1 MPRLMCIPPNVT
13 QIISA
18 VPVHGTN
25 LTIIN
30 NRWIVSPQTVLQD
43 CAPICSHAID
53 LVPNPERFLPSEIEA
68 IHHTIDVI
76 CCAMARLG
84 QVNHGMEMAYEL
96 GMLHQIDA
104 VNETIRYCRKERN
117 LGCHDLV
124 LAVDYLYGH
133 VRTPDVGG
141 EQ

>member
-1 MPRLMCIPPNVT
+1 MPRLMCIPPKVT
-13 QIISA
+13 QIMSA
-18 VPVHGTN
+18 VPVHGTK

-30 NRWIVSPQTVLQD
+30 NRYIVSPHEVLID
-43 CAPICSHAID
+43 DAPICSVAR
-53 LVPNPERFLPSEIEA
+53 VPFIGDVIRADNDA
-68 IHHTIDVI
+68 VHHTITIIVN
-76 CCAMARLG
+76 AMARLG
-84 QVNHGMEMAYEL
+84 KVNHGMEMAYEL